1 MHAGRKPVYR
11 AGIRASHNDILTLA
25 EEILL
30 IQQTYYLQP
39 PNILI
44 MQRSMGLL
52 LVLGIILICGVF
64 VIADSLS
71 VVQKEG
77 GSMET
82 TQTGEVVDG
91 SMQGEILV
99 RFNPEL
105 WNMTALQSAANA
117 SHAYIGATVK
127 TDYDELGL
135 PGLQLVQLPPG
146 MTLEES
152 IAYYQSL
159 PYVKYAER
167 NVVYSI
173 ESDTGSNDG
182 VNGTPDTGA
191 LAQNGTSKNPVR
203 LLVQFDVKAFS
214 DAANLSA
221 YANQT
226 HAALNATLL
235 KDFTMDG
242 LSGLHLVEL
251 SGNMTPS
258 EGVQAYKNQT
268 SVIYAEPD
276 YEIRL
281 SEPVRK

>member
-1 MHAGRKPVYR
+1 
-11 AGIRASHNDILTLA
+11 
-25 EEILL
+25 
-30 IQQTYYLQP
+30 
-39 PNILI
+39 
-44 MQRSMGLL
+44 MGLL

-71 VVQKEG
+71 VVKKEG

-173 ESDTGSNDG
+173 ESDSGTNDG
-182 VNGTPDTGA
+182 VNGTPDTDA
-191 LAQNGTSKNPVR
+191 LTQNGTSQSPVR
-203 LLVQFDVKAFS
+203 LLVQFDVKSFS

-221 YANQT
+221 YANQI
-226 HAALNATLL
+226 HASLNATLL
-235 KDFTMDG
+235 KDFTNDG

-251 SGNMTPS
+251 SANMTAS

-281 SEPVRK
+281 SEPV

>member
-11 AGIRASHNDILTLA
+11 AGIRTSHTDLLTFS

-30 IQQTYYLQP
+30 IQQAYYLQA
-39 PNILI
+39 PNILF
-44 MQRSMGLL
+44 MQRSMGLMLVMGL
-52 LVLGIILICGVF
+52 LLICGVF
-64 VIADSLS
+64 VIADTLS
-71 VVQKEG
+71 VVKKEG
-77 GSMET
+77 ET
-82 TQTGEVVDG
+82 VTTPVGDVQNE
-91 SMQGEILV
+91 SMQGELLV

-105 WNMTALQSAANA
+105 WNTTALQAAANA

-127 TDYDELGL
+127 TDYNELGL

-173 ESDTGSNDG
+173 ESSTGAIEGKNE
-182 VNGTPDTGA
+182 TPDTGS
-191 LAQNGTSKNPVR
+191 LTQNGTPKRPAR
-203 LLVQFDVKAFS
+203 LLVQFNVKAFP
-214 DAANLSA
+214 DGANLSV

-226 HAALNATLL
+226 HASLNATLL
-235 KDFTMDG
+235 RDFTPEG

-281 SEPVRK
+281 

>member
-1 MHAGRKPVYR
+1 
-11 AGIRASHNDILTLA
+11 
-25 EEILL
+25 
-30 IQQTYYLQP
+30 
-39 PNILI
+39 
-44 MQRSMGLL
+44 MGLL

-146 MTLEES
+146 MSLEES

-173 ESDTGSNDG
+173 ESNTGSDAG

-191 LAQNGTSKNPVR
+191 LAQNGTSQNPVR
-203 LLVQFDVKAFS
+203 LLVQFNVKAFS

-226 HAALNATLL
+226 HASLNATLL
-235 KDFTMDG
+235 KDFTNDG